1 MKQLKCDIDPK
12 ISCFQTVLEER
23 VDKTI
28 RNDECLFGLF
38 AQNNVSACFLMSKKL
53 NKINDLSEN
62 QLYLQSIY
70 I

>member
-28 RNDECLFGLF
+28 RNDECLFRLF
-38 AQNNVSACFLMSKKL
+38 AQNNVSADVSKTAIL
-53 NKINDLSEN
+53 C
-62 QLYLQSIY
+62 
-70 I
+70 